1 MGYWKRILIVTCCLV
16 GGAGCFYYWSLG
28 QFNQAFSQL
37 DVAYNSSALVVAP
50 EIAPIV
56 TDTATSTASTTMAV
70 STSPVGIISDIFFTF
85 PVRGKTVYSGCTY
98 DVAWTASSTVNSID
112 LSLVDAGTQKSLGPV
127 TSGITAHIADKRIT
141 GMQWKV
147 GTVWPGN
154 YYIGISQLNGTE
166 VKMRSPKFIIEAIP
180 DDVDVA
186 QRADYCSQTGGKF
199 Q

>member
-28 QFNQAFSQL
+28 LFNQAFSQL

-50 EIAPIV
+50 DITPV
-56 TDTATSTASTTMAV
+56 TTDVATSTASTTDATNIN
-70 STSPVGIISDIFFTF
+70 SGGTISDILFTF

-98 DVAWTASSTVNSID
+98 DITWLASSTVRSID
-112 LSLVDAGTQKSLGPV
+112 LSLVDAGTQKPLGPI
-127 TSGITAHIADKRIT
+127 TSGIPAHSEDKKIDRI
-141 GMQWKV
+141 QWKV

-154 YYIGISQLNGTE
+154 YYIGISQLNGTD
-166 VKMRSPKFIIEAIP
+166 VKMRSPKFIVEAIP
-180 DDVDVA
+180 DDVDMA